1 MNPHEIETLD
11 TATEAAGDPATRIAR
26 IEQFL
31 QQTFAPLACQVL
43 DESALHAG
51 HAGAR
56 SGGGHYR
63 IRLVSTLF
71 EGKNRVARQR
81 LVYDCLKQMM
91 QREIH
96 AIAMITLT
104 PTEAAAEHP
113 AGA

>member
-1 MNPHEIETLD
+1 MNSELP
-11 TATEAAGDPATRIAR
+11 GDPATRIDR
-26 IEQFL
+26 IERFL
-31 QQTFAPLACQVL
+31 NETFRPQACQVL

-63 IRLVSTLF
+63 IRLVSDLF

-81 LVYDCLKQMM
+81 LVYDSLKQMM

-96 AIAMITLT
+96 ALAMITLT
-104 PTEAAAEHP
+104 PSEAAAEHP
-113 AGA
+113 GGA